1 MARPSTS
8 YLWLAA
14 LSGCVWGAIAVVLSG
29 STFVDEIWGGVFG
42 APLIG
47 IAIGLVAYRTG
58 PWSPRW
64 RVPLSL
70 LTLYLAATLWGLC
83 IGIVDAL
90 LLGAP
95 NDIPSA
101 VVIQTVLAVLWGLT
115 FSGYVVV
122 LWPLAYL
129 NHWWLGHV
137 AARHTAA
144 L

>member
-1 MARPSTS
+1 MHRPSAT
-8 YLWLAA
+8 YVWLAT
-14 LSGCVWGAIAVVLSG
+14 LSGCVWGAIAFVLSG
-29 STFVDEIWGGVFG
+29 SAFPGQIWGGVLG
-42 APLIG
+42 SPPIG
-47 IAIGLVAYRTG
+47 IAIGLIAYRTG
-58 PWSPRW
+58 PWTTRW

-70 LTLYLAATLWGLC
+70 VTLYLAATLWGLC
-83 IGIVDAL
+83 IGVFDARF
-90 LLGAP
+90 LGTP

-144 L
+144 V